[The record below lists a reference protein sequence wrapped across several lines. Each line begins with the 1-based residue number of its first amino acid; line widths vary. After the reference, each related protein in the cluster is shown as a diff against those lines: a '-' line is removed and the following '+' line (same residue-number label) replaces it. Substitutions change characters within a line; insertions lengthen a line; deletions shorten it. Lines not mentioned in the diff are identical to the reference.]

1 MQERSTATCVTSTLQ
16 SRYRPEMMYERP
28 ANLDDA
34 LACLASGD
42 RLILAGG
49 TDVYPMLGDRP
60 ARQPVLDITALSD
73 LRGVREEAEHW
84 RIGALTTWTEIL
96 NADLPRS
103 FDGLKLAAREVGSIQ
118 IQNRATVAGNLCN
131 ASPAADGVPPLLTL
145 DAEIQLTSLSG
156 SRRLPLAS
164 FITGYRAV
172 ALAPGELVTAILIP
186 KTSTGGSSSFIK
198 LGARKYLVIS
208 IAMVAARLEL
218 DQKGFVSSS
227 AISVGAC
234 SAVAQRLTRLEQH
247 LAGYEANRGFE
258 GMVSPGFLADLSPI
272 SDVRATDRFRS
283 DAAAVLIERTLDA
296 CVMDGASA

>member
-1 MQERSTATCVTSTLQ
+1 
-16 SRYRPEMMYERP
+16 MYERP

-34 LACLASGD
+34 LASLASGE

-49 TDVYPMLGDRP
+49 TDVYPMLGDQP
-60 ARQPVLDITALSD
+60 PRQPVLDITAIGD
-73 LRGVREEAEHW
+73 LRGIREEDEHW
-84 RIGALTTWTEIL
+84 RMGALTTWTEIV

-156 SRRLPLAS
+156 SRCLPLAS
-164 FITGYRAV
+164 FVTGYRSV
-172 ALAPGELVTAILIP
+172 ALASDELVTAILIP
-186 KTSTGGSSSFIK
+186 KASTAGSSSFLK

-208 IAMVAARLEL
+208 IAMVAARLTL
-218 DQKGFVSSS
+218 DENSCVAAA

-234 SAVAQRLTRLEQH
+234 SVVAQRLTALERH
-247 LAGYEANRGFE
+247 LLGHEANRGFK
-258 GMVSPGFLADLSPI
+258 GTISPEFLSGLSPI

-283 DAAAVLIERTLDA
+283 DAAATLIERTLDA
-296 CVMDGASA
+296 CVMDRATR